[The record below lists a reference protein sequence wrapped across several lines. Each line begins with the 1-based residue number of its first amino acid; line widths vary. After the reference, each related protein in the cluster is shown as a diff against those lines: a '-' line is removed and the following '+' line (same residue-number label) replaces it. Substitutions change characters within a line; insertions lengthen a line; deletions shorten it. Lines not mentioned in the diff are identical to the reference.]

1 MLSRWKKECWFWI
14 TEIIWARSHKSK
26 SEIALQRWWPHRS
39 YKSSDEQ
46 HPGFARGHPPYYWPG
61 SKEFNF
67 RDQTRA
73 GAVSMIWPFMSTLL
87 IVVNNATT
95 CNIFFKKNLLNIWSQ
110 YLSCIRI
117 SNNQNIE
124 KKLNGSKEV
133 KSKRTAPG
141 LRTWSPPV
149 LLAGLEGI

>member
-73 GAVSMIWPFMSTLL
+73 GAVSVIWPFMS
-87 IVVNNATT
+87 IPS
-95 CNIFFKKNLLNIWSQ
+95 IMQ
-110 YLSCIRI
+110 YLYCVHMSIFNTPL
-117 SNNQNIE
+117 SYH
-124 KKLNGSKEV
+124 LVTVSEV
-133 KSKRTAPG
+133 LSE
-141 LRTWSPPV
+141 V
-149 LLAGLEGI
+149 LPWRFKYSYYYYQLSL